1 MNSACPCCEGREWN
15 TGWPGFVICR
25 SCGLMTVTQDFDLAT
40 LKPHY
45 GADYFLGA
53 EYADYL
59 GDRAVHEKTLAGH
72 LRRLRCHVAPGGR
85 VLEIGCAHGFFLEMI
100 QPIYPGSM
108 GIDISEAAVAHA
120 RLRGMDVRAGD
131 LLETEVN
138 TSFDAVCLWDTIEHL
153 SRPYEVMR
161 RAAALLKPGGF
172 LFLTTGDWG
181 AWLPRLQ
188 GLKWRQIHPPTHL
201 FYFTR
206 QSLRQL
212 CGRAGLEPVRF
223 GTVTVHRR
231 LRSALQALERLHS
244 GSLSG
249 RLARMGLRLLPAT
262 VLAWGIP
269 LNLLDTLCLVA
280 RKPAKREKAD

>member
-1 MNSACPCCEGREWN
+1 
-15 TGWPGFVICR
+15 
-25 SCGLMTVTQDFDLAT
+25 MTVAQDFDLAT
-40 LKPHY
+40 LKSYY

-72 LRRLRCHVAPGGR
+72 LRRLRRYVATGGR

-131 LLETEVN
+131 LLETEFN

-161 RAAALLKPGGF
+161 RAATLLKPGGF
-172 LFLTTGDWG
+172 LFLTTGDFG
-181 AWLPRLQ
+181 AWLPRWQ

-206 QSLRQL
+206 PSLRKL
-212 CGRAGLEPVRF
+212 CNRAGLEPVRF
-223 GTVTVHRR
+223 DTVTVHRR
-231 LRSALQALERLHS
+231 LRSALQALERLQG
-244 GSLSG
+244 GSPSG
-249 RLARMGLRLLPAT
+249 RLARVGLGLLPAA
-262 VLAWGIP
+262 VLGWGIP

-280 RKPAKREKAD
+280 RKPTREKTD